1 MSTDLIKTLKG
12 FKKYKTESIL
22 IITSIIIT
30 LISLIIFITSSTHS
44 ENGIVIDKEIE
55 TDKKIPEND
64 LGGKIVVDISGAVN
78 NPGVYKFN
86 KSSRINDALEKVGG
100 LAYNADKFYFYRN
113 FNLAAY
119 IFDQEKIYIPY
130 LWEISSGIFVENPR
144 ILNYL
149 TALPQ
154 IKDAVIENE
163 QLKTN
168 INSAT
173 IDELDELSGIGTIT
187 AQKIIQNRPYTKI
200 EELET
205 KKIVNKSVYDNIKD
219 QIDIN

>member
-1 MSTDLIKTLKG
+1 MSTDLTKTLKG

-30 LISLIIFITSSTHS
+30 LISLIIFITSSTHT
-44 ENGIVIDKEIE
+44 ENEIIVDKEIE
-55 TDKKIPEND
+55 TGKKIPEIDSSNQ
-64 LGGKIVVDISGAVN
+64 IVVDISGAVN
-78 NPGVYKFN
+78 KPGVYKFN
-86 KSSRINDALEKVGG
+86 NFSRINDALEKVGG

-113 FNLAAY
+113 FNLSAY

-130 LWEISSGIFVENPR
+130 SWEITSGIFVENPR

-154 IKDAVIENE
+154 IKDTIIEKE

-168 INSAT
+168 INNAT

-205 KKIVNKSVYDNIKD
+205 KKIVNKSVFENIKD
-219 QIDIN
+219 QIDVN

>member
-1 MSTDLIKTLKG
+1 MSKDLIKTLKG

-44 ENGIVIDKEIE
+44 DNEIIIDKEIG
-55 TDKKIPEND
+55 TDKKIPEID
-64 LGGKIVVDISGAVN
+64 LNNQIVVDISGAVN
-78 NPGVYKFN
+78 KPGVYKFS
-86 KSSRINDALEKVGG
+86 KPSRINDVLEKVGG
-100 LAYNADKFYFYRN
+100 LAYNADNYYFYRN

-130 LWEISSGIFVENPR
+130 LWEVETGIFVENPR

-154 IKDAVIENE
+154 IKNAVIENE

-168 INSAT
+168 INIAT

-205 KKIVNKSVYDNIKD
+205 KKIVNKSVFENIKD

>member
-1 MSTDLIKTLKG
+1 MSTDLIKTLKR

-30 LISLIIFITSSTHS
+30 LISLVIFITSSTHT
-44 ENGIVIDKEIE
+44 ENEIVIDRDIS
-55 TDKKIPEND
+55 TDKKISEND
-64 LGGKIVVDISGAVN
+64 LGEQIFVDISGAVN
-78 NPGVYKFN
+78 NPGVYKFS

-100 LAYNADKFYFYRN
+100 LAYNADTFYFYRN

-119 IFDQEKIYIPY
+119 IFDQEKIYVPY
-130 LWEISSGIFVENPR
+130 LWEITSGIFVENTR

-154 IKDAVIENE
+154 IKDVIVENE
-163 QLKTN
+163 QSKTN
-168 INSAT
+168 INNAT

-187 AQKIIQNRPYTKI
+187 AQKIIQNRPYTNI
-200 EELET
+200 DELES
-205 KKIVNKSVYDNIKD
+205 KKIVNKSVFENIKD
-219 QIDIN
+219 QISVN